1 MIKNGISNDDVGIKN
16 KRNVNSWLKM
26 RFPMMML
33 ELKKK
38 IKKKIKINWND
49 FKLKTGSWSIVTE
62 NG

>member
-1 MIKNGISNDDVGIKN
+1 MDVPTMCDVGTKNQTKCKPMIENGISNDDVGIKN

-38 IKKKIKINWND
+38 
-49 FKLKTGSWSIVTE
+49 
-62 NG
+62 